1 MNSKYAGVLLVIWGL
16 VLAGPVRAQEDCA
29 RLRPHQIGKAS
40 DVCVSAWQARLQD
53 ELDRRYGQMVSQLP
67 ATGSPASDDEFEG
80 IDKESA
86 QRTYADWKK
95 HAESFCTLAAGRY
108 GLTRKYE
115 SRERSVCW
123 IREAWHHLDAIKG
136 F

>member
-1 MNSKYAGVLLVIWGL
+1 MESRCFAALLLVLGAS
-16 VLAGPVRAQEDCA
+16 LAGSALSKEDCA

-40 DVCVSAWQARLQD
+40 DACISEWQTRLQG
-53 ELDRRYGQMVSQLP
+53 ELDKRYEQVVSRLP

-80 IDKESA
+80 IDQKAA
-86 QRTYADWKK
+86 QQAYVDWKK
-95 HAESFCTLAAGRY
+95 HAESFCSLAAGRY

-123 IREAWHHLDAIKG
+123 IREARHHLDAIKG